1 MLKSVRRVDFIPGV
15 STKIP
20 DSFTAIARPDAPTL
34 VAVHGISRNAA
45 EIATRFARHPQFRD
59 VNIVAP
65 LFERPKFG
73 KYQQLLARRSRETP
87 ADEALF
93 ALLEALKLGVNP
105 GRGKFMLFG
114 FSGGAQMA
122 HRLAILYPE
131 RVSSLCAVSAGWYLM
146 PDAELAYPYGIGS
159 GCPKPV
165 ELGAFLTVPTTIMIG
180 NRDTGVDATVR
191 QEPVIVTTQGKNRL
205 RRSRTWVKAIND
217 LAAAQGKAPI
227 ANLITLENG
236 THDFGQCARET
247 PLLDHAA
254 TALLL

>member
-1 MLKSVRRVDFIPGV
+1 MLKSLRRVDFVPGI

-20 DSFTAIARPDAPTL
+20 DSFTAIVSPDAPTV

-45 EIATRFARHPQFRD
+45 EIATRFASHPQFRD

-93 ALLEALKLGVNP
+93 ALLDTLKLNSAP
-105 GRGKFMLFG
+105 HNRKFSLFG

-122 HRLAILYPE
+122 HRMAILYPE
-131 RVSSLCAVSAGWYLM
+131 RVSRLCAVSAGWYLM
-146 PDAELAYPYGIGS
+146 PDAELAYPYGIGI
-159 GCPKPV
+159 GCPRPV
-165 ELGAFLTVPTTIMIG
+165 QPGAFLTVPTTIMIG
-180 NRDTGVDATVR
+180 NRDTGVDASVR
-191 QEPVIVTTQGKNRL
+191 QEPVIVTSQGKNRL
-205 RRSRTWVKAIND
+205 RRSRTWVKTIND
-217 LAAAQGKAPI
+217 LVAAQGKTPI
-227 ANLITLENG
+227 ANLIMLENG